1 MGIFGLEVVDF
12 EVVLVRVLIFDHAV
26 LYLVLVVPALLG
38 LGLLNSELL
47 FEFLFY
53 LFGHFKLNCLGFLN
67 FLNFLRLLL
76 WFVFSLPLLVQLTI
90 IKPLEDHLV
99 FYRPLLN
106 NYDAGHLRA

>member
-12 EVVLVRVLIFDHAV
+12 EVVLVRVLVFDHAV
-26 LYLVLVVPALLG
+26 LYLVPVMLALQG

-47 FEFLFY
+47 FEFLLY
-53 LFGHFKLNCLGFLN
+53 RSGHFKLDWLGFLN
-67 FLNFLRLLL
+67 FLNFLCLLL

-90 IKPLEDHLV
+90 IEPLEDHLV
-99 FYRPLLN
+99 FDRPLLN